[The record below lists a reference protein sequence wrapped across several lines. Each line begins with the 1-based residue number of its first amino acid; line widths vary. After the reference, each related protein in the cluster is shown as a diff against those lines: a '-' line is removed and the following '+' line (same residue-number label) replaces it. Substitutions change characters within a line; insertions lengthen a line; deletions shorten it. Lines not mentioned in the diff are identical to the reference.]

1 MGAAGRISLPFIVF
15 AILSLSLYAHPHMFI
30 DTRLAFEIAGERLE
44 RLEITWYFDP
54 LFTASIRGDF
64 DEDGNGSFD
73 EYETCQIREY
83 AFSNLANYDYFTF
96 VMTGGKTY
104 VPQNIENFD
113 AFMEDS
119 QLVYRFSV
127 PFSLPIT
134 GNRLSVAIYDE
145 TYFCDILYTPEMPVQ
160 LSAGREAAWEI
171 VEKRDMEIN
180 YGGDVSVS
188 REGKSY
194 TGTAYPQQVV
204 ITLK

>member
-1 MGAAGRISLPFIVF
+1 MRTFWSYIILIVLLLPVW
-15 AILSLSLYAHPHMFI
+15 SHPHMFI
-30 DTRLAFEIAGERLE
+30 DTQLGFEIAGERLE
-44 RLEITWYFDP
+44 RMEITWYFDP

-73 EYETCQIREY
+73 EYETDQIRQY

-104 VPQNIENFD
+104 VPQSIEEFS
-113 AFMEDS
+113 AFMENS
-119 QLVYRFSV
+119 QLVYRFTV
-127 PFSLPIT
+127 PFRLPIA
-134 GNRLSVAIYDE
+134 GNELSVAIYDE
-145 TYFCDILYTPEMPVQ
+145 TYFCDILYASESPVH
-160 LSAGREAAWEI
+160 LAGERQAVWEI
-171 VEKRDMEIN
+171 VEKKDMKIN

>member
-1 MGAAGRISLPFIVF
+1 MRIFLMFLMCTIFSLPTWT
-15 AILSLSLYAHPHMFI
+15 HPHMFI
-30 DTRLAFEIAGERLE
+30 DTRLKLDIDGERLE
-44 RLEITWYFDP
+44 KLEITWYFDP

-73 EYETCQIREY
+73 DYETDQIRQY

-104 VPQNIENFD
+104 VPQSIENFR
-113 AFMEDS
+113 AFMENS
-119 QLVYRFSV
+119 QLVYRFTV
-127 PFSLPIT
+127 PLSLPIAE
-134 GNRLSVAIYDE
+134 NELSVAVYDE
-145 TYFCDILYTPEMPVQ
+145 TYFCDILYAPESPVR
-160 LSAGREAAWEI
+160 LAGKSGESGADWKI
-171 VEKRDMEIN
+171 VEKKDLEIN